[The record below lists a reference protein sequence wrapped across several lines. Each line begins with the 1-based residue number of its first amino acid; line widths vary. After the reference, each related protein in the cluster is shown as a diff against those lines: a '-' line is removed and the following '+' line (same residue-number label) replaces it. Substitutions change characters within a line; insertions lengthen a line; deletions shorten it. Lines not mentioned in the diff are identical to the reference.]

1 MVSLRWLNQYDA
13 SFYAKRHSENAA
25 WTPVFTPMLRKVS
38 LILYALALTAV
49 VAWKVFE
56 IDASCHSAGRPVV
69 VQLARGPFQLL
80 EFPSRQPVPRAIIL
94 FGSGDGGWSGFEEE
108 IAFALQDQGYEV
120 IGVNF
125 NAYAETDYDLAT
137 LQGDFDRIAQVV
149 RQPFGDHAPPLI
161 VGGWSMGAAQAI
173 AVGGGPNPP
182 HALAG
187 LLVVDPCS
195 RGRYGLRLS
204 DRTDF
209 LPTGENTFG
218 VEEFAKTLGNL
229 RVVQWHAADDTI
241 DSRTWLAT
249 LQAPHKEID
258 FARTGHYYSEGRE
271 DFLRKLAASVPWILQ
286 PERDSVTTNGS
297 SP

>member
-1 MVSLRWLNQYDA
+1 MV
-13 SFYAKRHSENAA
+13 
-25 WTPVFTPMLRKVS
+25 RKVS
-38 LILYALALTAV
+38 LLVYAFALTLV
-49 VAWKVFE
+49 VAWKLVE
-56 IDASCHSAGRPVV
+56 INASLHSAGLPVT
-69 VQLARGPFQLL
+69 VQLARGPFTLL
-80 EFPSRQPVPRAIIL
+80 EFPSKQSTTRAIIL

-137 LQGDFDRIAQVV
+137 LQGDFDRMAQAVQ
-149 RQPFGDHAPPLI
+149 QPFGNHTPPLI

-182 HALAG
+182 RGLAG
-187 LLVVDPCS
+187 LLVIDPCS
-195 RGRYGLRLS
+195 RGRYGLRLT

-218 VEEFAKTLGNL
+218 VEEFANTLGKV

-241 DSRTWLAT
+241 DSRAWLAD
-249 LQAPHKEID
+249 LQAPHREID
-258 FARTGHYYSEGRE
+258 FEQTGHYYSEGRPE
-271 DFLRKLAASVPWILQ
+271 FLRRLTASVPWILH
-286 PERDSVTTNGS
+286 PERDRVTTNGGA
-297 SP
+297 P

>member
-1 MVSLRWLNQYDA
+1 MLKKASL
-13 SFYAKRHSENAA
+13 
-25 WTPVFTPMLRKVS
+25 VF
-38 LILYALALTAV
+38 YALALTAL
-49 VAWKVFE
+49 VAWKAVE
-56 IDASCHSAGRPVV
+56 IEASCHSAGRPVT
-69 VQLARGPFQLL
+69 VQLARGPFTLL
-80 EFPSRQPVPRAIIL
+80 EFPSKLPVTRATIL

-125 NAYAETDYDLAT
+125 NDYAETDYDLAT
-137 LQGDFDRIAQVV
+137 LQGDFDRIAQLVQ
-149 RQPFGDHAPPLI
+149 QPFGDHAPPLI

-182 HALAG
+182 HGLAG

-209 LPTGENTFG
+209 LPTGDNTFG
-218 VEEFAKTLGNL
+218 VEDFANTLGNL
-229 RVVQWHAADDTI
+229 RVVQWHADDDTI
-241 DSRTWLAT
+241 DSRAWLAT

-258 FARTGHYYSEGRE
+258 FAQTGHYYSEGRE
-271 DFLRKLAASVPWILQ
+271 DFLRKLVASVPWILH
-286 PERDSVTTNGS
+286 PDSDRVTTYGS
-297 SP
+297 AP